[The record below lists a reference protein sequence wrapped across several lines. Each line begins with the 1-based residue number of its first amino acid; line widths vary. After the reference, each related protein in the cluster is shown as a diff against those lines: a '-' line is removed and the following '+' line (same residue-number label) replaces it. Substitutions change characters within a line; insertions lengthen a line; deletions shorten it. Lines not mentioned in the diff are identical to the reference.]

1 MNFRFPP
8 RVRFT
13 GSVIDSDEQL
23 TAFLPSVRAADWVAI
38 DTEAD
43 SLHAYPEK
51 LCLIQI
57 SLPDANEL
65 IDPLAALDLSRLIV
79 ALRGH
84 ELILHGADYDL
95 RLLRRTCGF
104 VPRNIFDTMLAA
116 RLLGFAE
123 FSLTRLVNRLLGIHL
138 EKGPQTADWARRPLT
153 ERMVAYALNDVRYL
167 KPAADSLRTAL
178 EAKGRLDW
186 HREMCARLVED
197 CSQLRSPDLD
207 QVWRLKGA
215 SKLDRRGLVVL
226 RELWRWRDQ
235 EALTAN
241 RPPYFMLKH
250 ETLVALAAAAAHS
263 RPLQPLLPRRFSQR
277 RRDEALAAVQRAL
290 ALPRSQWPDLNRPSS
305 RQLTAVEK
313 QRCEQLR
320 QRRDRHAVELG
331 IDPSLIAS
339 RATLVALARDWT
351 RHSAG
356 LMRWQLKLLDSEV

>member
-1 MNFRFPP
+1 M
-8 RVRFT
+8 
-13 GSVIDSDEQL
+13 IDSDQQL
-23 TAFLPSVRAADWVAI
+23 TAFLPSVRAADWVAL

-57 SLPDANEL
+57 SLPGANDL
-65 IDPLAALDLSRLIV
+65 VDPLAALDLSRLLA

-116 RLLGFAE
+116 RLLGFTE
-123 FSLTRLVNRLLGIHL
+123 FSLTSLVNRLLGIHL

-153 ERMVAYALNDVRYL
+153 ERMIAYALNDVRYL
-167 KPAADSLRTAL
+167 KLAADSLRAAL
-178 EAKGRLDW
+178 EAKGRVDW

-197 CSQLRSPDLD
+197 CAQLRSPDLD

-226 RELWRWRDQ
+226 RELWGWRDQ
-235 EALTAN
+235 EAVAAN
-241 RPPYFMLKH
+241 RPPYFILQH

-263 RPLQPLLPRRFSQR
+263 RPVQPLLPRRFPQR
-277 RRDEALAAVQRAL
+277 RRDEALATVQRAL
-290 ALPRSQWPDLNRPSS
+290 ALPRSQWPDFNRPSS
-305 RQLTAVEK
+305 RQLTAGEK

-320 QRRDRHAVELG
+320 QRRDRHAAELG

-356 LMRWQLKLLDSEV
+356 LMRWQRELLDPQS